1 MLNKIFTLIK
11 IHIHTL
17 QEMNTTVHNLGMKDG
32 IKKDQVAVENIKV
45 HFIISN
51 KAGHQVV
58 VKVQNVV
65 NSSFIKLTMI

>member
-1 MLNKIFTLIK
+1 M
-11 IHIHTL
+11 
-17 QEMNTTVHNLGMKDG
+17 VHNLGMKDG
-32 IKKDQVAVENIKV
+32 IKKDQEVVENIKV